1 VALGAQP
8 AHEAAAHQAGAEEG
22 DHHGDSSGHDRLDDT
37 PSGPPATTLQARRAS
52 ADKAFQPAPPAAAR
66 YILHPPEAWAA
77 SAARTRAGPKGSAMN
92 PPSLQPRHSPRAL
105 PAGLALAVAAS
116 LLSMGGCATSTA
128 QMTPQQ
134 REGVELRR
142 YCERNK
148 NDPERCL
155 GFYGWV

>member
-1 VALGAQP
+1 
-8 AHEAAAHQAGAEEG
+8 
-22 DHHGDSSGHDRLDDT
+22 
-37 PSGPPATTLQARRAS
+37 
-52 ADKAFQPAPPAAAR
+52 
-66 YILHPPEAWAA
+66 
-77 SAARTRAGPKGSAMN
+77 MN
-92 PPSLQPRHSPRAL
+92 PTFRQTGRSPRVL
-105 PAGLALAVAAS
+105 PAGLALSVAAS

-148 NDPERCL
+148 NDPEKCL